1 MEYRF
6 WRSEKVRRRG
16 QDRREAEERARDAFI
31 AKVMVHV
38 KEGPFRR
45 GSWVH
50 KTTTRRRDAL
60 IYLTAIR
67 NGETAKPLAE
77 RFGCTPRQAAQGLIA
92 GPALVLEVI
101 RSGKL
106 GVIEGWGLQV
116 VADCERRLAK
126 LARDV
131 PPPQRHV

>member
-16 QDRREAEERARDAFI
+16 QERREAEERARDAFI
-31 AKVMVHV
+31 AKVMEHV

-60 IYLTAIR
+60 VYLTAIR

-77 RFGCTPRQAAQGLIA
+77 RFGCSKQQAANALLK
-92 GPALVLEVI
+92 GPALVLEVV

-106 GVIEGWGLQV
+106 GAIEGWGVQV
-116 VADCERRLAK
+116 VADCERRMAK

-131 PPPQRHV
+131 S